1 MDIKVTVF
9 TPTYNRGYIIKN
21 LYKSLL
27 NQTYKD
33 FEWLIVN
40 DGSSDETDKLIRTWI
55 EDAMLQIKYINLK
68 KNRGIA
74 NAMNIGIQEAVGDLF
89 FKVDSDDMI
98 IPEAIEKIIYYETTI
113 IDKNNF
119 AGVAGFRF
127 FKNQRAIGEEWKSEK
142 LFIDATNFE
151 RKRYH
156 LNGDKS
162 EAYYIEVLRKYLPL
176 PFFED
181 EPYAFEGILWNRIAN
196 DGLKIRWF
204 KDKICETEYLDDGL
218 SLHFFEDCKKNYN
231 AYTLYVNEYKNFK
244 RVSLMEKYMVLVKYF
259 ALSFAKG
266 ISRKDLPNHFDWN
279 YWWLGV
285 AYFHGKLL
293 YFFRILLKPN
303 KYKNCE
309 IKR

>member
-119 AGVAGFRF
+119 A
-127 FKNQRAIGEEWKSEK
+127 
-142 LFIDATNFE
+142 
-151 RKRYH
+151 
-156 LNGDKS
+156 
-162 EAYYIEVLRKYLPL
+162 
-176 PFFED
+176 
-181 EPYAFEGILWNRIAN
+181 
-196 DGLKIRWF
+196 
-204 KDKICETEYLDDGL
+204 
-218 SLHFFEDCKKNYN
+218 
-231 AYTLYVNEYKNFK
+231 
-244 RVSLMEKYMVLVKYF
+244 
-259 ALSFAKG
+259 
-266 ISRKDLPNHFDWN
+266 
-279 YWWLGV
+279 
-285 AYFHGKLL
+285 
-293 YFFRILLKPN
+293 
-303 KYKNCE
+303 
-309 IKR
+309 